1 MKKLIVLIV
10 AMIMELSVVAYAS
23 PYDYAGYNLDKNLL
37 YGLDADNVYISAGHT
52 DSAPADIMFDGRL
65 SPNGGARTRWC
76 VDNGKQNGAYMI
88 VNLEKYHT
96 FDKFIMTS
104 GLEESVLQSS
114 RFRLHSFKFYYW
126 NDYEWINIPIPLT
139 TDTSQRNVR
148 LDFELVTSC
157 KIKIESVQND
167 AFRVEEIG
175 IMAPGCEPD
184 YTPKRIGEQNKIISF
199 DKITVNGKIYEK
211 ADNKV
216 VYRDDESTIFISS
229 KEVKNFL
236 PVDAKHDNSN
246 ESVTF
251 KCNDKTVTFKS
262 GKTEYEKNGKII
274 STSIAPYTDGTVVF
288 IPIRDIVRSLGYMM
302 SWDGDSVSINIYDPR
317 TILAPDKGVSPYK
330 VEIGDEEQTTFSAC
344 NGDFV
349 QYECKSETENNIK
362 VRITFEG
369 KIDTVDIR
377 PQNRKIESSVS
388 GNTVTFN
395 ARWGE
400 YLSVDINGELERPLF
415 VFMLNPI
422 VRPDESDPNVV
433 FLDRDDVYDIENIEF
448 YDGMTLYL
456 GYNVV
461 LYTELWLY
469 GVNNVK
475 IIGNGII
482 LSKINGV
489 NITSYV
495 SDGIYIDGPMFPQL
509 RNWHMPFYGCNNVTI
524 KNVRE
529 LACTTGGDGMD
540 FIGTSNVLVDHVF
553 IKNQDDAIAIKTR
566 ETFENSRNIEIK
578 NSVIWTMKS
587 GNGIELGFEMNGFG
601 EVSNVRCSNID
612 FIHRETDYGKNWRAA
627 LSIHHSGNDLVENIT
642 YEDIRVE
649 ESDEA
654 FLCMGYFFV
663 PQYYYDGDTP
673 PLGVVMRNIT
683 FKNVTYNGKKKAPS
697 YLYNVMRQ
705 TIGGVREGGGT
716 YYDKSNPDYKITME
730 NIVFDNVKY
739 QGTKIDSLDK
749 AKECGFMIEPEVDV
763 KFK

>member
-1 MKKLIVLIV
+1 MKRIIVLIMTFIMVLSSV
-10 AMIMELSVVAYAS
+10 AFAS
-23 PYDYAGYNLDKNLL
+23 PYDFAGYNLNDNLL
-37 YGLDADNVYISAGHT
+37 YGLESDDVYISAGHT
-52 DSAPADIMFDGRL
+52 DSGPLDILFDGRL
-65 SPNGGARTRWC
+65 NANGGARTRWC
-76 VDNGKQNGAYMI
+76 VDNGKQNGAYVI
-88 VNLEKYHT
+88 VNLRKYQT

-104 GLEESVLQSS
+104 GLEESVLHSS

-126 NDYEWINIPIPLT
+126 NDYEWVNIPVPLT

-148 LDFELVTSC
+148 IDFEPVTSC
-157 KIKIESVQND
+157 KIKLESVQDD

-175 IMAPGCEPD
+175 IMAPGTEPD
-184 YTPKRIGEQNKIISF
+184 YTPKRVESAKKDVSF
-199 DKITVNGKIYEK
+199 DKITVDGNVYES

-216 VYRDDESTIFISS
+216 VYRDDLSTIFISS
-229 KEVKNFL
+229 KEVKNIL
-236 PVDAKHDNSN
+236 PVEVKHDNQNGKAS
-246 ESVTF
+246 F
-251 KCNDKTVTFKS
+251 LCNGKTVVFEE
-262 GKTEYEKNGKII
+262 GKCEYEKDGKKIA
-274 STSIAPYTDGTVVF
+274 TKVAPYLDGTALF
-288 IPIRDIVRSLGYMM
+288 IPIRDMIRSLGYMM
-302 SWDGDSVSINIYDPR
+302 SWDGDSVTINAYDPR
-317 TILAPDKGVSPYK
+317 TILAPEKGVSPYT
-330 VEIGDEEQTTFSAC
+330 VEVSGEEQTTFSAC

-349 QYECKSETENNIK
+349 QYECKSETEDNIEVK
-362 VRITFEG
+362 VTFDG
-369 KIDTVDIR
+369 KINTVDIR
-377 PQNRKIESSVS
+377 PQNRQIESRVS

-395 ARWGE
+395 AKCGD
-400 YLSVDINGELERPLF
+400 YLSVEINGELERPLF
-415 VFMLNPI
+415 VYMLNPI
-422 VRPDESDPNVV
+422 ERPDENDPDVC
-433 FLDRDDVYDIENIEF
+433 FLDNDDVYDIENIEF

-456 GYNVV
+456 GHNVI

-469 GVNNVK
+469 GVKNVK
-475 IIGNGII
+475 LIGNGII

-495 SDGIYIDGPMFPQL
+495 SDGIYIEGPMFPQL
-509 RNWHMPFYGCNNVTI
+509 KNWHMPFYGCNNVTI

-540 FIGTSNVLVDHVF
+540 FVGTSNVVVDHVF

-566 ETFENSRNIEIK
+566 KTFEYSQNIEIK

-601 EVSNVRCSNID
+601 AVSNVRCSNID
-612 FIHRETDYGKNWRAA
+612 FIHRETDAGKNWRAA

-654 FLCMGYFFV
+654 FLCLGYFYV

-683 FKNVTYNGKKKAPS
+683 FKNVSYNGKNKAPS
-697 YLYNVMRQ
+697 YFYNVMRQ
-705 TIGGVREGGGT
+705 TIGGEREGEGT

-730 NIVFDNVKY
+730 NIVLDNVTY
-739 QGTKIDSLDK
+739 QGVKIDSSEK
-749 AKECGFMIEPEVDV
+749 AKECGFMIEPDVDI